1 MHETAWLNDLVQA
14 VASVARRDGARR
26 VVGVTIRLGPSSV
39 LSIEHIREGFA
50 DAARGTIAEGAR
62 LVITEAGAGAGPI
75 ERGEVL
81 DSIEIET

>member
-1 MHETAWLNDLVQA
+1 MHETAWLTALVRT
-14 VASVARRDGARR
+14 VASVARRDGAKR
-26 VVGVTIRLGPSSV
+26 VVGVTVRLGPASA

-62 LVITEAGAGAGPI
+62 LVITQVGVEAGPI
-75 ERGEVL
+75 DRNEGL

>member
-1 MHETAWLNDLVQA
+1 MHETAWLHELVQA
-14 VASVARRDGARR
+14 VAAVARRDGATR
-26 VVGVTIRLGPSSV
+26 VVGVTVRLGLSSV

-62 LVITEAGAGAGPI
+62 LVITQVGEEAGPI
-75 ERGEVL
+75 GRGEVL

>member
-1 MHETAWLNDLVQA
+1 MHETAWLNELVRT
-14 VASVARRDGARR
+14 VASVARRDGAKR
-26 VVGVTIRLGPSSV
+26 VIGVTVRLGPSSV

-62 LVITEAGAGAGPI
+62 LIIAQVGEEAGPI
-75 ERGEVL
+75 DRGEVL